1 MGRPVAATAMADHSL
16 EQPVSLVPAPETPD
30 APLAITALDPWPR
43 VRGETAAAVDAPSPA
58 SVMAGAGPPS
68 AHAPK
73 PALEG
78 VDGGPFFAERRL

>member
-1 MGRPVAATAMADHSL
+1 
-16 EQPVSLVPAPETPD
+16 
-30 APLAITALDPWPR
+30 
-43 VRGETAAAVDAPSPA
+43 
-58 SVMAGAGPPS
+58 VMAGAGPPS